1 VKFLGNIF
9 EEIQI
14 VVLRT
19 VTRLEKKTS
28 SLPLGQAVLKSCLP

>member
-19 VTRLEKKTS
+19 VTKLKKK
-28 SLPLGQAVLKSCLP
+28 LKF